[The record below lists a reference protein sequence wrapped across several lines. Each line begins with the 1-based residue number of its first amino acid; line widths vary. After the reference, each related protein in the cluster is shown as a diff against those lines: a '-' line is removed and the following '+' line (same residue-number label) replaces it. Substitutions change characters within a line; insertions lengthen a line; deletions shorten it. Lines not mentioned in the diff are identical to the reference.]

1 MIILLRHLLAILI
14 LPFSVAVLVPA
25 WIARD
30 CGVVPAL
37 GRSVG
42 AVFLQ
47 GTGVAL
53 LGVGLVFFV
62 ASVWRFATQGQGT
75 LAPWDPPRV
84 LVVSGPYQYVRNPMI
99 SGIIFVLFGEALMLL
114 SRPHGIWAVGF
125 VVLNLIY
132 LPFVE
137 EPGLE
142 RQFGDSYREYGRHV
156 RRFIPRL
163 RPWRPSP

>member
-30 CGVVPAL
+30 CSVVPAL